1 MNVLVLDDENSGR
14 QVLKKLIAE
23 YIPDVYHV
31 YLADDFKT
39 AQSVLLKH
47 DIDVILIDISMPE
60 GTGFDFLDM
69 LNYERYNI
77 VFITAHQEFALDA
90 IKYRAFDYVLK
101 PVSHLK
107 LIDVFNTIKKR
118 MNAMPFVRN
127 GSNSAENLKI
137 TLSGENSYAVYDL
150 DTVSYITSSG
160 ATTSVYF
167 SNGTV
172 KQSLKS
178 IGHYETLL
186 ENAGFYRIHH
196 STLVNLKK
204 IKSYSLVTYEVVLE
218 NNAILNLSKRKK
230 IGFAQAIGRISMK

>member
-118 MNAMPFVRN
+118 MSSTPFVRN
-127 GSNSAENLKI
+127 GNSIANLKI
-137 TLSGENSYAVYDL
+137 TLSGEDSYSVYDL
-150 DTVSYITSSG
+150 EGVSYITSSG
-160 ATTSVYF
+160 PNTTVYF
-167 SNGTV
+167 SNGTS
-172 KQSLKS
+172 KTSAKS

-186 ENAGFYRIHH
+186 ENAGFFRIHH

-204 IKSYSLVTYEVVLE
+204 VKSYSLVTYEVVLE
-218 NNAILNLSKRKK
+218 NNVILSLSKRKK
-230 IGFAQAIGRISMK
+230 IGFVYAIGKISMK